1 MRRGAVTAW
10 LAVAAA
16 VAAGLLSIGRIL
28 LANGSAL
35 SNLVWAEDGL
45 FPLCVR
51 AHNVASC
58 TVDPYSGYLLLVPRL
73 VAWPVSLTAMDSWP
87 MATNVAAAL
96 LAALLAA
103 LVVGVLRASG
113 SGAVVSLVVALIPT
127 LVPIMSFEAI
137 NTTASVYML
146 LIFAAALAVCFP
158 PHGRFPVWAY
168 AVGALLLALTIP
180 SSAILLLPLAVS
192 ALRGRIPRRGA
203 VVTAVALGVGLVA
216 QAIATV
222 TTANPRPMNWSVDAL
237 RSWADTLPSGLLT
250 FWPGQTELTA
260 TGSFSSTTVGWAQA
274 GLVISALVL
283 VLGIVLV
290 ALRGETANG
299 VGLLLLTGLFLGA
312 VPAAAGYANNRY
324 FVIPALLWLAALLI
338 GLDRIVPHRE
348 IVLGV
353 LAVVLVVAWVPGLKT
368 SEFRSTATPEWAPML
383 AAARAQCAAN
393 PDGTVAIT
401 FSPSWPFAD
410 AVFPGPTNN
419 VVPCSVLR

>member
-1 MRRGAVTAW
+1 MTAW
-10 LAVAAA
+10 LAVAAGL
-16 VAAGLLSIGRIL
+16 VAGLLSVGRLL

-35 SNLVWAEDGL
+35 TNLVWAEDGL

-51 AHNVASC
+51 AHNVAAC
-58 TVDPYSGYLLLVPRL
+58 AVDPYSGYLLLVPRL
-73 VAWPVSLTAMDSWP
+73 AAWPVSLVPMDSWP
-87 MATNVAAAL
+87 MATNLAAAV

-103 LVVGVLRASG
+103 LAVVVLRAGG
-113 SGAVVSLVVALIPT
+113 SGGVAAIIVALLPT
-127 LVPIMSFEAI
+127 VVPIMAFEAI
-137 NTTASVYML
+137 NVTASVYML
-146 LIFAAALAVCFP
+146 LVFVAVLAVCFP
-158 PHGRFPVWAY
+158 PTRRFPTWAY
-168 AVGALLLALTIP
+168 AVGALLVALTIP

-203 VVTAVALGVGLVA
+203 VVTAVALIVGLAA
-216 QAIATV
+216 QAVATV
-222 TTANPRPMNWSVDAL
+222 MTANPRPMHWSVDAL

-260 TGSFSSTTVGWAQA
+260 TGSFSSSTVSWTQA
-274 GLVISALVL
+274 GVVIAAAVLVI
-283 VLGIVLV
+283 GIVLV
-290 ALRGETANG
+290 AVRGSTANG

-338 GLDRIVPHRE
+338 GLDRVVPHRE

-353 LAVVLVVAWVPGLKT
+353 LAVVLVAAWVPGLRA
-368 SEFRSTATPEWAPML
+368 SDFRSTAAPEWSAML
-383 AAARAQCAAN
+383 AAARAQCDAN
-393 PDGTVAIT
+393 PDGSVAIT

-419 VVPCSVLR
+419 VVPCSALS

>member
-1 MRRGAVTAW
+1 
-10 LAVAAA
+10 VAAA
-16 VAAGLLSIGRIL
+16 LVAGALSVGRLL

-58 TVDPYSGYLLLVPRL
+58 AVDPYSGYLLLVPRL
-73 VAWPVSLTAMDSWP
+73 VAWPVSLVPMDSWP
-87 MATNVAAAL
+87 MATNVAAAV

-103 LVVGVLRASG
+103 LAVVVLRAGG
-113 SGAVVSLVVALIPT
+113 SGGVAAVVVALLPT
-127 LVPIMSFEAI
+127 LVPIMAFEAI
-137 NTTASVYML
+137 NVSASVYML
-146 LIFAAALAVCFP
+146 LVFVAALAVSFP
-158 PHGRFPVWAY
+158 PRGRFPTWAY
-168 AVGALLLALTIP
+168 AVGALLVALTIP

-192 ALRGRIPRRGA
+192 TLRGRIPRRGA
-203 VVTAVALGVGLVA
+203 VVTAVALVLGLVA
-216 QAIATV
+216 QGAATV
-222 TTANPRPMNWSVDAL
+222 LTANPRPMHWSIDAL

-260 TGSFSSTTVGWAQA
+260 TGSFASSTVGWTHA
-274 GLVISALVL
+274 GIVIAAVVL

-290 ALRGETANG
+290 AVRGATANG

-324 FVIPALLWLAALLI
+324 FVIPALLWLAALLV
-338 GLDRIVPHRE
+338 GLDRVVAHRE
-348 IVLGV
+348 IVLAV
-353 LAVVLVVAWVPGLKT
+353 VTVVLVAAWVPGLRA
-368 SEFRSTATPEWAPML
+368 SDFRSTATPEWAPMM

-393 PDGTVAIT
+393 PESTVAIT

-419 VVPCSVLR
+419 VVPCAVLR